1 MLSIRPRLFNPQ
13 SDLLTELEQK
23 ETNYFMQYSQ
33 KEWIKTQ
40 SLYHT
45 LVENLP
51 DTAIL
56 LFNQDLQYYSAH
68 GDCVNLLNTPKE
80 TLEEKN
86 IWQVFSSSKITEIE
100 FAHRAALEGMT
111 NTVELIYQDK
121 VLLMEIVPV
130 KNECDE
136 IITGMVKIED
146 ITKTKLAKIELQES
160 LALLR
165 STLESTADGI
175 IVISLKGEIV
185 GFNQKFAHLWHITDA
200 DAILT
205 NQSPHKM
212 CLDFLLDQIKD
223 ADKFNQEICKLIT
236 QKPETKF
243 YDLWE
248 LKDRKIFECY
258 SLPHKIREK
267 NIGRIW
273 SFRDITQQ
281 KQTEKYLK
289 KSIEKE
295 QCLSKITQDMRGSLN
310 IDDIIKITLKG
321 IQNFLQSE
329 RVVLYQLKR
338 VKNNQVVIQ
347 SIKTEGAFLPY
358 ISWDKLYF
366 QPHHLREYN
375 SEYISVINNITD
387 GNLPLNEKEL
397 FLQSGIK
404 SNLLIPIWSGTKDGK
419 LEDYDLNNLSLSKIW
434 GVVCVHENHPRYWE
448 DFEIEFVKQVVNQL
462 GICLEQALLFQQL
475 QKANLEL
482 QRLASLDGLTQL
494 ANRRRFDEYFNQEWR
509 RLTREQ
515 QSISL
520 ILCDI
525 DCFKMFN
532 DTYGHLLG
540 DDCLK
545 KVAGALRLAV
555 GRPADLV
562 ARYGGEEFAIIL
574 PRTSLQGALYIAE
587 TIRSMIHDLEII
599 HVNSPVSP
607 YVTLSMGIAS
617 IIPLHNISYNQLIS
631 AADNSLYQ
639 SKREGR
645 DRFSFI
651 QL

>member
-1 MLSIRPRLFNPQ
+1 MLSTRSRLFNPQ
-13 SDLLTELEQK
+13 SDLLTDLEQK
-23 ETNYFMQYSQ
+23 DTNFFMQYSQ
-33 KEWIKTQ
+33 IEWIKTQ

-45 LVENLP
+45 LAGHLP

-56 LFNQDLQYYSAH
+56 LFNQELQYYSAD
-68 GDCVNLLNTPKE
+68 GDCVKLLNSPPE
-80 TLEEKN
+80 ILEGKN

-121 VLLMEIVPV
+121 VLVMEIIPV
-130 KNECDE
+130 KNEYGE
-136 IITGMVKIED
+136 NITGMVKIED

-185 GFNQKFAHLWHITDA
+185 GFNQKFAHLWHIKDA

-205 NQSPHKM
+205 NQSPHKI

-223 ADKFNQEICKLIT
+223 ADKFNQEICQLIT
-236 QKPETKF
+236 QQPETKF
-243 YDLWE
+243 YDLLE
-248 LKDRKIFECY
+248 LKDGRILDCH
-258 SLPHKIREK
+258 SLPHKLREK
-267 NIGRIW
+267 IIGRIW

-295 QCLSKITQDMRGSLN
+295 RCLSQITQEMRGSLN
-310 IDDIIKITLKG
+310 IDEIINITLKG
-321 IQNFLQSE
+321 MQNFLQSE
-329 RVVLYQLKR
+329 RVVLYQLKMG
-338 VKNNQVVIQ
+338 KNHQFIIQ
-347 SIKTEGAFLPY
+347 SIKNEGSFLPY
-358 ISWDKLYF
+358 IAWDKLYF
-366 QPHHLREYN
+366 QAHHLMEYN
-375 SEYISVINNITD
+375 PEYISVINNITD
-387 GNLPLNEKEL
+387 ANLPLNEKEL

-404 SNLLIPIWSGTKDGK
+404 ANLLIPIWSGTKDDK
-419 LEDYDLNNLSLSKIW
+419 LEDYELHKLSLSKIW
-434 GVVCVHENHPRYWE
+434 GVVCLHENRPRHWE
-448 DFEIEFVKQVVNQL
+448 EFEIEFVKQVVNQL
-462 GICLEQALLFQQL
+462 GICLEQALLFQEL

-509 RLTREQ
+509 RLIREQ
-515 QSISL
+515 QPISL

-562 ARYGGEEFAIIL
+562 ARYGGEEFAVIL
-574 PRTSLQGALYIAE
+574 PQTSLQGALYIAE

-607 YVTLSMGIAS
+607 YVTLSMGIAT
-617 IIPLHNISYNQLIS
+617 IIPQNNISYNQLIS
-631 AADNSLYQ
+631 AADNALYQ

-645 DRFSFI
+645 DRLSFI